1 MLTINTSS
9 TFDML
14 LGNKNDALKIRH
26 RIEEMI
32 RKSPQTFNKVARL
45 LMTDG
50 DIRWEDL
57 GQETIESSKVKSAE
71 IVFPGL
77 FTKEQG
83 EKIFGNKPL
92 VLEHEKC
99 YLNRKGDQIFVIYK
113 YPDSAFPF
121 EDTNIGDRFAS
132 NGKSEDLGE
141 SEFDLVKEA

>member
-57 GQETIESSKVKSAE
+57 GQETMESSKVKSDE
-71 IVFPGL
+71 DVFPEMFSTTRSLDMPEG
-77 FTKEQG
+77 
-83 EKIFGNKPL
+83 IFK
-92 VLEHEKC
+92 
-99 YLNRKGDQIFVIYK
+99 
-113 YPDSAFPF
+113 
-121 EDTNIGDRFAS
+121 
-132 NGKSEDLGE
+132 
-141 SEFDLVKEA
+141 